1 MTCHKF
7 SRMKKFVQALAGFCL
22 TMTLA
27 APLQAG
33 VVPKRSVLGNGLV
46 LLTSEQRSLPMVS
59 IELLIDGGSRYDAAG
74 QEGLANLTA
83 RLLTYG
89 TKRRSALQISDALDF
104 IGASLSAGSGEDTA
118 SLSMTVLKK
127 DLATGLELFAE
138 VLTSSTFPQEE
149 IDRQKQSV
157 IAAIKAREEQPG
169 DIAERRFAAA
179 LYPGSPYGRPVEGT
193 EASVQKLQQKG
204 LREFFEHAYRP
215 NRAILAVVG
224 DISHEEMTRGL
235 DEAFRSWKKGEPSGG
250 PLVPST
256 HGPAQVIR
264 VNKELTQA
272 NIILGHQGVGR
283 EHPDYYAIQV
293 MNYILGGGG
302 FSSRTMD
309 SIRNEKG
316 LAYSVYSHFS
326 AERMRGEF
334 QLVMQTKNET
344 AQEAIQIAREE
355 IRRIREAPVSEQELG
370 DAKDFLT
377 GSFPL
382 RLDTNRKVA
391 NFLAQVEYFQLGLD
405 YPDRYPDLIGQIT
418 RDDVARVARQ
428 YLQPEK
434 LITVI
439 VGNLPKIGEK

>member
-1 MTCHKF
+1 
-7 SRMKKFVQALAGFCL
+7 MKKFVRALASLCV

-33 VVPKRSVLGNGLV
+33 VVPKRSVLGNGMV

-59 IELLIDGGSRYDAAG
+59 IELLIDAGSRYDAAG

-89 TKRRSALQISDALDF
+89 TKRRSALQISDTLDF
-104 IGASLSAGSGEDTA
+104 IGASLSAGCGEDTA
-118 SLSMTVLKK
+118 SISMTVLKK
-127 DLATGLELFAE
+127 DLATGLELLAE

-149 IDRQKQSV
+149 VGRQKQSV

-204 LREFFEHAYRP
+204 LREFFERAYRP
-215 NRAILAVVG
+215 NRAIFSVVG
-224 DISHEEMTRGL
+224 DISHEEMARAL
-235 DEAFRSWKKGEPSGG
+235 DEAFRSWKKGEPSGSS
-250 PLVPST
+250 LVPST
-256 HGPAQVIR
+256 HGPAQVVR
-264 VNKELTQA
+264 VHKELTQA

-283 EHPDYYAIQV
+283 EHSDYYAIQV

-302 FSSRTMD
+302 FSSRAMD

-344 AQEAIQIAREE
+344 AREAIQIAKQE
-355 IRRIREAPVSEQELG
+355 IGRIREALVSEQELG

-405 YPDRYPDLIGQIT
+405 YPERYADLIRRIT

-439 VGNLPKIGEK
+439 VGNLQKIGEK

>member
-1 MTCHKF
+1 MRKI
-7 SRMKKFVQALAGFCL
+7 VGALFGL
-22 TMTLA
+22 YLSVMLA

-33 VVPKRSVLGNGLV
+33 VMPKRSVLGNGMV

-59 IELLIDGGSRYDAAG
+59 IELLIDAGSRYDAGG

-89 TKRRSALQISDALDF
+89 TKRRSVLQISDTLDF

-118 SLSMTVLKK
+118 SVSMTVLKK
-127 DLATGLELFAE
+127 DLATVLELLAE
-138 VLTSSTFPQEE
+138 VLTASTFPQQE
-149 IDRQKQSV
+149 IDRQKQAV

-193 EASVQKLQQKG
+193 EASVKRLQQKG
-204 LREFFEHAYRP
+204 LREFFERAFRP
-215 NRAILAVVG
+215 NRTILSVVG
-224 DISHEEMTRGL
+224 DISHEEMSRAFH
-235 DEAFRSWKKGEPSGG
+235 EAFRFWNKGEPSGS

-326 AERMRGEF
+326 AERKRGEF

-355 IRRIREAPVSEQELG
+355 IRRIREAPVSEQELS

-391 NFLAQVEYFQLGLD
+391 GFLAQVEYFQLGLD
-405 YPDRYPDLIGQIT
+405 YPDRYADLIRRIT
-418 RDDVARVARQ
+418 RDDVARAARQ

-439 VGNLPKIGEK
+439 VGNLQKIGEK

>member
-1 MTCHKF
+1 MRKI
-7 SRMKKFVQALAGFCL
+7 VGALFGL
-22 TMTLA
+22 YLSVMLA

-33 VVPKRSVLGNGLV
+33 VMPKRSVLGNGMV

-59 IELLIDGGSRYDAAG
+59 IELLIDAGSRYDAGG

-89 TKRRSALQISDALDF
+89 TKRRSVLQISDTLDF

-118 SLSMTVLKK
+118 SVSMTVLKK
-127 DLATGLELFAE
+127 DLATGLELLAE
-138 VLTSSTFPQEE
+138 VLTASTFPQQE
-149 IDRQKQSV
+149 IDRQKQAV

-193 EASVQKLQQKG
+193 EASVKRLQQKG
-204 LREFFEHAYRP
+204 LREFFERAFRP
-215 NRAILAVVG
+215 NRTILSVVG
-224 DISHEEMTRGL
+224 DISHEEMSRAFN
-235 DEAFRSWKKGEPSGG
+235 EAFRSWNKGEPSGS

-326 AERMRGEF
+326 AERKRGEF

-391 NFLAQVEYFQLGLD
+391 GFLAQVEYFQLGLD
-405 YPDRYPDLIGQIT
+405 YPDRYADLIRRIT
-418 RDDVARVARQ
+418 RDDVARAARQ

-439 VGNLPKIGEK
+439 VGNLQKIGDK

>member
-1 MTCHKF
+1 MIRHEF
-7 SRMKKFVQALAGFCL
+7 SRMKKIVRALAGLCL
-22 TMTLA
+22 TITLA
-27 APLQAG
+27 APLQAE
-33 VVPKRSVLGNGLV
+33 PKRSVLGNGMV

-59 IELLIDGGSRYDAAG
+59 IELLIDAGSRYDAAG

-89 TKRRSALQISDALDF
+89 TKRRSALQISDTLDF

-118 SLSMTVLKK
+118 SVSMTVLKK
-127 DLATGLELFAE
+127 DLATGLELLAE

-149 IDRQKQSV
+149 VGRRKQSV

-204 LREFFEHAYRP
+204 LREFFERAYRP
-215 NRAILAVVG
+215 NRAIFSVVG
-224 DISHEEMTRGL
+224 DISHEEMARAL
-235 DEAFRSWKKGEPSGG
+235 DEAFRSWKKGEPSGSS
-250 PLVPST
+250 LVPST
-256 HGPAQVIR
+256 HGPAQVVR
-264 VNKELTQA
+264 VHKELTQA

-302 FSSRTMD
+302 FSSRAMD

-326 AERMRGEF
+326 AERKRGEF

-344 AQEAIQIAREE
+344 AQEAIQIAKEE
-355 IRRIREAPVSEQELG
+355 IGRIREALVSEQELG
-370 DAKDFLT
+370 DAKDYLT

-391 NFLAQVEYFQLGLD
+391 SFLAQVQYFQLGLD
-405 YPDRYPDLIGQIT
+405 YPERYADLIRRIT

-439 VGNLPKIGEK
+439 VGNLQKIGEK